1 MLVGTRSIDDSELI
15 AAAMT
20 EFGFTVEVLN
30 GLQTVEEA
38 DIVANAGNPGSITI
52 ATNLAGRGTDIKLS
66 DQVKQLGGMHVVVAV
81 CQLSSRM
88 DRQLIGRCGRQGD
101 PGSAQVFVSA
111 EDLLLTRFGTWLGTA
126 ICREADE
133 NGEGHCDLTR
143 QLQRIQAAAERS
155 DFLSRCE
162 LLRQAEQRDTLFGQ
176 TTD

>member
-1 MLVGTRSIDDSELI
+1 VLVGTRSIEDSEQI

-20 EFGFTVEVLN
+20 DFGLTVEVLN
-30 GLQTVEEA
+30 GLQSAEEA
-38 DIVANAGNPGSITI
+38 DIVANAGNSGSITI

-66 DQVKQLGGMHVVVAV
+66 DQVKKRGGMHVVVAE

-101 PGSAQVFVSA
+101 PGSAQAFVSA
-111 EDLLLTRFGTWLGTA
+111 EDLLLTRFGAWLATA
-126 ICREADE
+126 IRREADDT
-133 NGEGHCDLTR
+133 GEAHCDLTP

-162 LLRQAEQRDTLFGQ
+162 LLRQDEQRDTLFGQ
-176 TTD
+176 TAG

>member
-1 MLVGTRSIDDSELI
+1 VLVGTRSIEDSELI

-30 GLQTVEEA
+30 KLQTVEEA

-101 PGSAQVFVSA
+101 PGSAQVFVSV
-111 EDLLLTRFGTWLGTA
+111 EDLLLTRF
-126 ICREADE
+126 
-133 NGEGHCDLTR
+133 
-143 QLQRIQAAAERS
+143 
-155 DFLSRCE
+155 
-162 LLRQAEQRDTLFGQ
+162 
-176 TTD
+176 